1 MTGCISSLLAGCSL
15 SGSAFRRGLRVLGVG
30 LLLSLLASPAFAAKL
45 TYQVKGLKG
54 ENKDN
59 VEAYLN
65 ALPVYQERQY
75 RPARAKIT
83 ESVQKALQVY
93 GYYQPKITLSRDK
106 KTPSKVVIDV
116 DKGEPVIVS
125 RLDILLEG
133 DAGSDE
139 LYSAL
144 LDKLPLKEG
153 EPLNHAKY
161 ESIKADLGSLGLARG
176 YFDAKLSKSQVKVF
190 PDKGTA
196 EIFILFESG
205 HRYRFGEIRY
215 DATPEALHLIRPLIN
230 IKSGDPY
237 LAIRLAEMSQDV
249 SSTKLFRQVDI
260 KPVLSEASNYRVPIA
275 VTLDNRVDHEI
286 ETGIGYATDVG
297 PRMSATWEKPWV
309 NRYGHRLFATAKVS
323 APEAELSFDY
333 QIPVGNPL
341 RDYYSI
347 QTGYQYKDN
356 NDTRSESYYHRCAP
370 LDAAA
375 GELGSGRLYPA
386 GERDLYPGRRRG
398 EQLAADPR
406 VSWSRLR
413 VRGTLVPDWGIAS
426 S

>member
-1 MTGCISSLLAGCSL
+1 MTGCISSLLAGRSL
-15 SGSAFRRGLRVLGVG
+15 FGPAFRRGLRVLGVG

-106 KTPSKVVIDV
+106 KTPSKVVIEV

-249 SSTKLFRQVDI
+249 SSTKLFR
-260 KPVLSEASNYRVPIA
+260 Y
-275 VTLDNRVDHEI
+275 
-286 ETGIGYATDVG
+286 
-297 PRMSATWEKPWV
+297 
-309 NRYGHRLFATAKVS
+309 
-323 APEAELSFDY
+323 
-333 QIPVGNPL
+333 
-341 RDYYSI
+341 
-347 QTGYQYKDN
+347 
-356 NDTRSESYYHRCAP
+356 
-370 LDAAA
+370 
-375 GELGSGRLYPA
+375 
-386 GERDLYPGRRRG
+386 
-398 EQLAADPR
+398 
-406 VSWSRLR
+406 
-413 VRGTLVPDWGIAS
+413 
-426 S
+426 